1 MNQPQNR
8 ELAQAGLAAL
18 QRGDRAAAREAFG
31 RLIQAG
37 GADAT
42 AFLLFAQC
50 CDDEAERV
58 QAIDAALERDPRN
71 LRALLLKGDHL
82 ARSGDARAAFAYYSA
97 VAKLAPPDPPPEM
110 AHEVERARQVVQRY
124 SGEFESWL
132 AEKTATGCQSS
143 KRFARSIEMLLGR
156 KQLYVQQ
163 PLHYYFP
170 ELPQIQFYERE
181 AVPFLDGVEHAFGDI
196 RAELTAL
203 LQQGD
208 EFRPYVERQRDR
220 PVIREMAGMLENPN
234 WGAFYLWKNG
244 AVVPENAERCP
255 QTLAALE
262 RCPLTTIPGRA
273 PSILFSLLRPRT
285 RIPAHNGFINSRLIC
300 HLPLIVPD
308 NCGLR
313 VGNDSRPVVEGQAWA
328 FDDSI
333 EHEAWNDS
341 DEPRVILLFE
351 VWRPE
356 LTELERQSVAAMF
369 EAIDA
374 YGAGPRWQV

>member
-1 MNQPQNR
+1 MNQAQNR

-18 QRGDRAAAREAFG
+18 QRGDRVAARDAFG
-31 RLIQAG
+31 QLIQSG
-37 GADAT
+37 QADAT

-50 CDDEAERV
+50 CDDEAERM
-58 QAIDAALERDPRN
+58 QAVDAALERDPRN
-71 LRALLLKGDHL
+71 LRALLIKGDHL
-82 ARSGDARAAFAYYSA
+82 ARIGDPRAAFAYYSA
-97 VAKLAPPDPPPEM
+97 VAKLAPPDLPPEM
-110 AHEVERARQVVQRY
+110 EREVERARQVAQSY
-124 SGEFESWL
+124 SGQFEAYL
-132 AEKTATGCQSS
+132 AGKTGEGCEASS
-143 KRFARSIEMLLGR
+143 RFAQSVDMLLGKKR
-156 KQLYVQQ
+156 LFVQQ

-181 AVPFLDGVEHAFGDI
+181 SVPFLDGVEQAFGDI

-208 EFRPYVERQRDR
+208 EFQPYVERQRDR

-244 AVVPENAERCP
+244 EVVPENAERCP
-255 QTLAALE
+255 KTLAALE
-262 RCPLTTIPGRA
+262 HCPLTRIPGRA

-285 RIPAHNGFINSRLIC
+285 RIPPHNGFINARLIC
-300 HLPLIVPD
+300 HLPLIVPE

-313 VGNDSRPVVEGQAWA
+313 VGNDSRAVVEGQAWA

-341 DEPRVILLFE
+341 DQPRVILLFE

-356 LTELERQSVAAMF
+356 LTETERRSVGSMF